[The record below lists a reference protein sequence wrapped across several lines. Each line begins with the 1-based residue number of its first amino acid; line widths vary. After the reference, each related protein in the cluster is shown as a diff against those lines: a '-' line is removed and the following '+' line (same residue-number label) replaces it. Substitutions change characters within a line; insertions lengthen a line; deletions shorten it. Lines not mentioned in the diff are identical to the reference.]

1 MTSPISGNQNF
12 TGIRSGSNV
21 FSTITANQI
30 RGDNLEVGLI
40 TGTNNYPGLGKLKQV
55 IGYAPIGFNTTGV
68 GSGVFLNRGAGLN
81 AATDSTNVQLLTLP
95 QDCTVVQVNLTN
107 NGTPITN
114 ATGTYD
120 ICLQAWSA
128 TPLTAAAAN
137 AAIPNSAITNAMNA
151 EAINGRGG
159 GLIIGSGT
167 QAVIG
172 VATGAVASQVG
183 AKGDASNPTYIGC
196 LVQTNANTTGDMAV
210 RITYLDPN

>member
-1 MTSPISGNQNF
+1 MTGNEWVEERLDLDDPSIFDPDPVQ
-12 TGIRSGSNV
+12 TGRLHR
-21 FSTITANQI
+21 A
-30 RGDNLEVGLI
+30 
-40 TGTNNYPGLGKLKQV
+40 GLGKLKQV

-81 AATDSTNVQLLTLP
+81 AATDSTDVQLLTLP
-95 QDCTVVQVNLTN
+95 QDCTVLQVNLTN

-120 ICLQAWSA
+120 IALQAWSA

-137 AAIPNSAITNAMNA
+137 AAIANAAITSAMNA

-183 AKGDASNPTYIGC
+183 AKGDAA
-196 LVQTNANTTGDMAV
+196 NA
-210 RITYLDPN
+210 TYLDPN